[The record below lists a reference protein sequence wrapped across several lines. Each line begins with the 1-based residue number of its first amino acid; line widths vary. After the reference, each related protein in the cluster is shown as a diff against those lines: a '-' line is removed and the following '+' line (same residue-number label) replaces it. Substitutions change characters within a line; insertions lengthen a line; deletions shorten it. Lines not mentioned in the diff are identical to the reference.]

1 MYMQIPN
8 QQLCMYILWLSKQ
21 DLDNVSWK
29 EIQLNAPLAALLAW
43 LVRARNFILIV
54 NKTRLNA

>member
-1 MYMQIPN
+1 
-8 QQLCMYILWLSKQ
+8 MYILWVSKQ